1 MPNSKNAKVLHA
13 EDVNNQS
20 VIIHA
25 RQLQKRMAKSIVVRR
40 VKENPLRKK
49 EEKRENRKQ
58 KNRIQKVSQV

>member
-1 MPNSKNAKVLHA
+1 MPNSKNAKVLRV

-25 RQLQKRMAKSIVVRR
+25 RRLQKRMAKSIVVRR

-58 KNRIQKVSQV
+58 KNRVQKVSQV